1 MLDDLFQAQNMR
13 SAADLVAR
21 PAPLPKS
28 EPTFRISAFATAAP
42 RGVVAGAAQSGGF
55 FADVLGAFGQ
65 AAATTYSGD
74 LLGGMPDQQ
83 RKETDQARQQ
93 MLTQGADFSSEAGD
107 LFRDVAKGYATDPS
121 TAHVAERLVFDFAR
135 FATKAVGYTVAGGPL
150 IGPALT
156 GADEGM
162 QAASDLKGQGVDL
175 ATRTKAGAV
184 IGAVSAVGIGLPMAG
199 RTALGTA
206 GLVSAGGPVSFMA
219 QQAAVRQILQDAD
232 YAKLAEQYDPFDP
245 VGLAVST
252 LVPAAFGVHGLRVNK
267 AAAAAKA
274 AEDFRTG
281 PVPSAEKP
289 TAAAAREAVG
299 RPSEEHVDAA
309 RTLLAV
315 EERQRS
321 NPFKPD
327 DMRAYDV
334 HEQALARAIDQMATG
349 QPVHVA
355 EIISAPDLTAAR
367 ATLDQIDALQA
378 ERAGLLPDAGALAE
392 NGAIRTARQELKA
405 MEQQRPDNS
414 EAGVKALAKDIQ
426 EQQGVSYKAAL
437 TEARKQTDAA
447 VTDFEARQTRINQ
460 TIDSNAKAQQAT
472 QKVGELDR
480 RIAALEQQLGPEA
493 KLAQF
498 QRTLTTNMRA
508 LAEQAV
514 PARATEGAQANAA
527 PRPAAEAKPQ
537 APDAASPAGAAPR
550 AIAAPEGSGAAT
562 SSARLVDDGAAARV
576 AQIEIDQPNLMVQLD
591 GMDKPM
597 RLADVLAAV
606 KAEAD
611 EMKLDGDLM
620 QAAAECALLQGV

>member
-1 MLDDLFQAQNMR
+1 MP
-13 SAADLVAR
+13 VPK
-21 PAPLPKS
+21 PAGPSFSL
-28 EPTFRISAFATAAP
+28 SAFATAAP

-55 FADVLGAFGQ
+55 FSDVLGAFGQ
-65 AAATTYSGD
+65 SAATTYTGD
-74 LLGGMPDQQ
+74 LLGGMSDKQ
-83 RKETDQARQQ
+83 RKETEQARQTV
-93 MLTQGADFSSEAGD
+93 LTKGLDFSSEAGD
-107 LFRDVAKGYATDPS
+107 SFRSVAQGYAPDPS
-121 TAHVAERLVFDFAR
+121 TAHLAERLVFDFSR
-135 FATKAVGYTVAGGPL
+135 FASKAVGYTIAGGGV

-156 GADEGM
+156 GFDEGM
-162 QAASDLKGQGVDL
+162 QAASDLKAQGVDL
-175 ATRTKAGAV
+175 ATRTKAGSV
-184 IGAVSAVGIGLPMAG
+184 IGAVSALGVGLPMAG
-199 RTALGTA
+199 QTGLQTAA
-206 GLVSAGGPVSFMA
+206 LVAAGGPVSFMG
-219 QQAAVRQILQDAD
+219 QQAAVRQILQEAD
-232 YAKLAEQYDPFDP
+232 YSKLSEQYDPFDP

-274 AEDFRTG
+274 ADDFRTG

-289 TAAAAREAVG
+289 TAAAAREVG

-334 HEQALARAIDQMATG
+334 HEQALSRAIDQMASG

-355 EIISAPDLTAAR
+355 EVINAPDLTAANQ
-367 ATLDQIDALQA
+367 ALAQIDALQA
-378 ERAGLLPDAGALAE
+378 ERAGLLPEAGGLAE
-392 NGAIRTARQELKA
+392 PGAIRTARQELRM
-405 MEQQRPDNS
+405 MEQQRPDTS
-414 EAGVKALAKDIQ
+414 EAGIKALAKEIQ
-426 EQQGVSYKAAL
+426 ITESMSYKAAL
-437 TEARKQTDAA
+437 SEARKQTDTA
-447 VTDFEARQTRINQ
+447 VQEFEARQTRINQ
-460 TIDSNAKAQQAT
+460 AIEANAKAQQAT
-472 QKVGELDR
+472 QKVGEIDR

-498 QRTLTTNMRA
+498 ERTLSTNMRA
-508 LAEQAV
+508 LVEQAA
-514 PARATEGAQANAA
+514 PAPRATTEGSTTEGAKTDEAPPAMRAPAEAAAPRGTQANA
-527 PRPAAEAKPQ
+527 
-537 APDAASPAGAAPR
+537 PAGADGTT
-550 AIAAPEGSGAAT
+550 AAP
-562 SSARLVDDGAAARV
+562 ARLVDDGAATRV